1 MRSSRL
7 LHRHLQ
13 LSKLPWRE
21 SNDDH
26 AAITQFWCFGTSVIF
41 LISNYC
47 HKIMSQLWI
56 YAFEF
61 LFHLDWIVDVY
72 TIYCLTNREGE
83 FFHTFAIVLA
93 HLALIMRVN
102 GRGFEFAPLIISV
115 FYVLGHHNNNGTILN
130 PATTL
135 AFGCTG
141 LLQSCLF
148 PAKLEDQSWLASF
161 RTTAPQ
167 TQAACSE
174 APTIM
179 FNTFAYMLAQMVAA
193 SCAVVVFLM
202 LERSGMAMQRAKRA
216 RRQGIARSQ
225 RSLYKIKLVSERGWW
240 SD

>member
-1 MRSSRL
+1 
-7 LHRHLQ
+7 
-13 LSKLPWRE
+13 
-21 SNDDH
+21 
-26 AAITQFWCFGTSVIF
+26 
-41 LISNYC
+41 
-47 HKIMSQLWI
+47 MSQFKWI

-115 FYVLGHHNNNGTILN
+115 FYVLGHHNSNGTILN

-167 TQAACSE
+167 TQAACAE
-174 APTIM
+174 APTIL

-225 RSLYKIKLVSERGWW
+225 RSLYKIKLASERGWW